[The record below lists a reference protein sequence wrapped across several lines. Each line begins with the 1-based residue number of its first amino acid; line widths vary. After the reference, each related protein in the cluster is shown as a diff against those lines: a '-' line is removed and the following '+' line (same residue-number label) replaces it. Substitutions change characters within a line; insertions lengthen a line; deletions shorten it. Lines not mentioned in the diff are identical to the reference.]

1 MRPTRSSAS
10 RSSASSR
17 QTGSTK
23 RASILDRVRRGERL
37 VHFETERQ
45 CKDGRLVPVTLTIS
59 PIHDDQGRIIGVSKI
74 ARDLSEA
81 QRLHSELQNREAL
94 VRSILETVPDA
105 LVVIDSGGLI
115 QSFSAAATRLFGFSA
130 AEVMGRN
137 ISVLM
142 PSPYREEHDGYL
154 ARYLATGERHIIGIG
169 RVVVGRRKDGSTFP
183 MELTVGEVN
192 LPGTQLFTGFVRD
205 LTERQDRERRLSE
218 LQAELMHLSRLT
230 ELGQMVSALA
240 HEVNQPL
247 TAMINYVN
255 AARRLIAAG
264 NQEGVSQAITRI
276 ADEGAR
282 ARQIIRRIRDH
293 VAKRETERRVENL
306 SNTIE
311 EASGLA
317 LLGVGQDLKLEIRVD
332 DDAKEAVIDKVQIQ
346 QVLVNLVRNA
356 AQAMDGSARRE
367 LSIVT
372 ARAGGMVE
380 ISVSDTGPG
389 LPETVRAKLFEP
401 FVTTKPDGMGVGL
414 SVCRTI
420 IEAHGGELRAEN
432 GANGG
437 AVFRLTIPGSSD
449 SS

>member
-1 MRPTRSSAS
+1 VSDRSRDFLGLTQLNES
-10 RSSASSR
+10 RFRLAAIAESSDDAIVGKNLSGIVTSWNQGAEAMFGYVADEMIGQPIIR
-17 QTGSTK
+17 IIPPD
-23 RASILDRVRRGERL
+23 RIDEEISILDRIRRGERL
-37 VHFETERQ
+37 VHFQTERL

-59 PIHDDQGRIIGVSKI
+59 PIYDDQGGIIGVSKI
-74 ARDLSEA
+74 ARDLTEA
-81 QRLHSELQNREAL
+81 QRLHNDLQNREAL

-105 LVVIDSGGLI
+105 LVVIDSGGLV
-115 QSFSAAATRLFGFSA
+115 QSFSAAATRLFGYSA

-169 RVVVGRRKDGSTFP
+169 RVVVGQRQDGGTFP

-192 LPGTQLFTGFVRD
+192 VPGTQLFTGFVRD

-218 LQAELMHLSRLT
+218 LQAELTHLSRLT

-276 ADEGAR
+276 ADEVAR
-282 ARQIIRRIRDH
+282 ARQIIRRVRDH
-293 VAKRETERRVENL
+293 VVKRETERRVENL

-317 LLGVGQDLKLEIRVD
+317 LLGVGQDLK
-332 DDAKEAVIDKVQIQ
+332 EACP
-346 QVLVNLVRNA
+346 
-356 AQAMDGSARRE
+356 ARW
-367 LSIVT
+367 
-372 ARAGGMVE
+372 
-380 ISVSDTGPG
+380 
-389 LPETVRAKLFEP
+389 LP
-401 FVTTKPDGMGVGL
+401 
-414 SVCRTI
+414 
-420 IEAHGGELRAEN
+420 
-432 GANGG
+432 
-437 AVFRLTIPGSSD
+437 
-449 SS
+449 